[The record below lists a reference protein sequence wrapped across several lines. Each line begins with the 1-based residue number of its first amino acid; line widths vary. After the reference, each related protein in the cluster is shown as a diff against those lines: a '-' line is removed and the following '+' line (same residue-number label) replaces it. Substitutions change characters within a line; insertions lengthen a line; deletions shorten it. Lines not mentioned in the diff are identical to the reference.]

1 MKSPADSSES
11 EPLYD
16 TIWEEGE
23 DLCSRKQKI
32 KNNSFEDD
40 SDGNH
45 VEPMNMTNPDH
56 RVMGEEK
63 KPGEMR
69 LDDDQLSQMR
79 SPNGE
84 DVQEVDEQELV
95 MGSGGDLLEMVQSE
109 LLAKPIYSNQK

>member
-1 MKSPADSSES
+1 MKSPADNS

-23 DLCSRKQKI
+23 DQCSPNQRI
-32 KNNSFEDD
+32 ENNSFEDD

-56 RVMGEEK
+56 GAIGEDK
-63 KPGEMR
+63 TGEMR

-79 SPNGE
+79 SSIGE
-84 DVQEVDEQELV
+84 DLLEVEEQDLV

>member
-1 MKSPADSSES
+1 MKSPADNS

-23 DLCSRKQKI
+23 DQCSRNQRI
-32 KNNSFEDD
+32 ENNSFEDD

-45 VEPMNMTNPDH
+45 VEPMNMTNPDL
-56 RVMGEEK
+56 RVKGEEK
-63 KPGEMR
+63 KPCVTR

-79 SPNGE
+79 SSIGE
-84 DVQEVDEQELV
+84 DLLEVEEQDLV

>member
-1 MKSPADSSES
+1 MKGPADSS

-23 DLCSRKQKI
+23 DWCSGNQRI
-32 KNNSFEDD
+32 EDNSFDED

-56 RVMGEEK
+56 RAKGEEK
-63 KPGEMR
+63 KPCETR
-69 LDDDQLSQMR
+69 LDDCQLSQMR
-79 SPNGE
+79 SPTEE
-84 DVQEVDEQELV
+84 DVLEVEKQKLM